1 MKEFENYHIAYSF
14 GNKLTFNQII
24 DLWRTAVTE
33 VLIIENINYLYEL
46 PYGKG
51 YMMATEKWENLLKEA
66 AMVHGLNADE
76 VIEDLKDFLH
86 QAEIQNE
93 NK

>member
-1 MKEFENYHIAYSF
+1 MNNLDMDLMRARQKMRQWELPSKNYYIAYSF

-51 YMMATEKWENLLKEA
+51 YVMATEKWENLLKEA
-66 AMVHGLNADE
+66 AMAHDRNA
-76 VIEDLKDFLH
+76 
-86 QAEIQNE
+86 
-93 NK
+93 